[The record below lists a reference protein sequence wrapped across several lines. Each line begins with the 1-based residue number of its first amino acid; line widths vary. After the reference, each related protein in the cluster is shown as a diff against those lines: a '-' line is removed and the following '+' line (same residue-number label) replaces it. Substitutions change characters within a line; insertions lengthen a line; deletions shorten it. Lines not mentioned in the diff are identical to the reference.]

1 MIAVMVGPSRLPALQ
16 YMTPAAYA
24 WRQVGYSSSRT
35 GSVAW
40 RLVLLTPVMEPLLAA
55 RRVLALGME
64 ALSRQ
69 LLRLTVAGWI
79 SRLAWKHC
87 QRHGRTATGLP
98 RRWWSGDAVSSAA

>member
-1 MIAVMVGPSRLPALQ
+1 MLLPLA
-16 YMTPAAYA
+16 
-24 WRQVGYSSSRT
+24 
-35 GSVAW
+35 
-40 RLVLLTPVMEPLLAA
+40 MEPLLAA

-87 QRHGRTATGLP
+87 QRRGGTATGQYQQ
-98 RRWWSGDAVSSAA
+98 WGSVDTVSSAA